1 MHSHGTHG
9 GSGSG
14 SMSTMS
20 MHGGS
25 NMFFLQ
31 KAYWAVIGSV
41 IAVALVV
48 HLLNQFLHWH
58 RTSRRTNDCPARPRS
73 AFFKGYA
80 TLTAT
85 TREISNSIIHFRL
98 FNIRCQSAPLGKT
111 CLVLGN
117 LMVILVLCFHGLD
130 TTDHWQWENVAY
142 QTGYIAVTQLPLI
155 VLLAGKRNI
164 IGFLIGSS
172 YERLNWLH
180 RWTARTLFL
189 TVTLHMG
196 FWFRSWAR
204 YNYIG
209 RKLKTD
215 PIAQRGLAAW
225 CILLWIFLTTFA
237 PMRRWN
243 YEFFVLQHVLTMIGF
258 LVAVFLHLPAQ
269 QKVWVWL
276 PIGLYCVDR
285 LARFLNVVYTNL
297 AIFHP
302 GQRYKSIGTCEA
314 NMIAIGND
322 MSRIVIENPPFKW
335 RPGQHV
341 FLSCHSIAPL
351 QSHPFSIASLPE
363 DGRLELLVKCK
374 SGATRRFFSRAQACQ
389 QLPSTQI
396 DLETSVG
403 KALVILDG
411 PYGNMRP
418 LQQFDSVFLIAGGSG
433 GSFTIPLLRAIV
445 SRWKA
450 NAAEHNNSKIRSSGF
465 ATRFIRFVWVVK
477 SKDEVCWFSDS
488 IEQVASDVAELRK
501 QVPDVGV
508 KFSIYLTC
516 DAALQAVSTSQAT
529 GPAKCA
535 GQNHHESAIA
545 TRELTQ
551 VKEVTNSSIGHDST
565 HATSDDTSTRDAC
578 GANGTC
584 CCTAVIEDEGAA
596 KASDLNSSPCH
607 CASIKKNTLAP
618 SDTEKETPTDD
629 VSVGS
634 STEGTELDPLTSKFK
649 TESFPVSRPSI
660 DFFTGRPQPKNLI
673 RTMLEQARGESAVVV
688 CGPQGLNEN
697 VRSSVVAL
705 SDERAVH
712 KGTGAQG
719 IYFWEESFCY

>member
-1 MHSHGTHG
+1 
-9 GSGSG
+9 
-14 SMSTMS
+14 

-25 NMFFLQ
+25 DMFFLQ
-31 KAYWAVIGSV
+31 KVYWAVIGSV

-58 RTSRRTNDCPARPRS
+58 RTSRRTNDYPARPRS

-80 TLTAT
+80 TLTAVA
-85 TREISNSIIHFRL
+85 REISNSVIHYRL
-98 FNIRCQSAPLGKT
+98 FNRRYQSAPLGKT
-111 CLVLGN
+111 CLALGN
-117 LMVILVLCFHGLD
+117 LAVVLVLCFHGLD
-130 TTDHWQWENVAY
+130 TTDHWQWESVAY

-196 FWFRSWAR
+196 FWLRSWAR

-243 YEFFVLQHVLTMIGF
+243 YEFFVIQHVLTMIGF

-269 QKVWVWL
+269 QKVWIWL

-285 LARFLNVVYTNL
+285 LARFLIVMYNNL

-302 GQRYKSIGTCEA
+302 GRRYKSVWTCEA
-314 NMIAIGND
+314 DMVAVGND
-322 MSRIVIENPPFKW
+322 VSRIVIHNPPFRW

-363 DGRLELLVKCK
+363 DGRLELLIKCK
-374 SGATRRFFSRAQACQ
+374 SGATKRFFSRAQACQ
-389 QLPSTQI
+389 RLPSTQI
-396 DLETSVG
+396 DLDKPAG

-418 LQQFDSVFLIAGGSG
+418 LRQFDSVFLIAGGSG
-433 GSFTIPLLRAIV
+433 GTFTVPLLRAIV
-445 SRWKA
+445 SLWKT
-450 NAAEHNNSKIRSSGF
+450 NAAEPKRSKPRSTGF
-465 ATRFIRFVWVVK
+465 ATRFIRFIWVIR
-477 SKDEVCWFSDS
+477 SKDEACWFSNS
-488 IEQVASDVAELRK
+488 IDQVATEVTELQKRLPA
-501 QVPDVGV
+501 VDV

-516 DAALQAVSTSQAT
+516 DTELQAMSTSRRRD
-529 GPAKCA
+529 PAKCSSEDH
-535 GQNHHESAIA
+535 QMSAIMSGK
-545 TRELTQ
+545 LMQ
-551 VKEVTNSSIGHDST
+551 VKEEMNSSISHDST

-578 GANGTC
+578 GADGTC

-596 KASDLNSSPCH
+596 KTSDLPSSACN
-607 CASIKKNTLAP
+607 CATTKRNTRAAP
-618 SDTEKETPTDD
+618 IEEKQTPNDD
-629 VSVGS
+629 VSMAS
-634 STEGTELDPLTSKFK
+634 STENTESDPLKSRF
-649 TESFPVSRPSI
+649 EVEPSPLSRPSV

-673 RTMLEQARGESAVVV
+673 RAMLEKARGESAVVA
-688 CGPQGLNEN
+688 CGPQGLNED